1 MDNKCWYETNIE
13 FDKNFTI
20 DKLPKI
26 NEGEWYDKEGI
37 WKQPLGEVFSE
48 EWNTHLKDLGFSM
61 WPWVLMFYRR
71 PHYYA
76 QRAHV
81 DLQDTVCGIN
91 WVIGGSDSH
100 MIWYK
105 KTGVTQERDAL
116 TSVAFT
122 PYLSWPVNELEE
134 IERHTLS
141 RTKITLVRVDI
152 PHAIEVRSE
161 DRWGIS
167 VRPKGKTFRTWE
179 DTIDYFRSKNL
190 LIER

>member
-1 MDNKCWYETNIE
+1 MDNRCWYETNIE

-26 NEGEWYDKEGI
+26 NDNEWYDKEGI
-37 WKQPLGEVFSE
+37 WKESIDSVFSK
-48 EWNTHLKDLGFSM
+48 EWISYLENLGFQM
-61 WPWVLMFYRR
+61 WPQTLMFYRR
-71 PHYYA
+71 PNYYA
-76 QRAHV
+76 YRAHV
-81 DLQDTVCGIN
+81 DVQKVVCGFN
-91 WVIGGSDSH
+91 WVIGGSDSD

-105 KTGVTQERDAL
+105 KTDVTQERDAL

-122 PYLSWPVNELEE
+122 PYLSWPVSELEE

-141 RTKITLVRVDI
+141 RTKVTLVRVDI

-167 VRPKGKTFRTWE
+167 VRPLGKKFENWE
-179 DTIDYFRSKNL
+179 STVDFFRSKNL